1 MSMRLK
7 GLVGSIPSGTKDLTI
22 LLVYNWE
29 RTSQVIR
36 KAYGSDDC
44 PIDRWKIGPL
54 SKSHVDPLQRGL
66 TLSQDQ
72 SVASL
77 RRASRRSHS
86 PESRST
92 YPNASNDR
100 YDGGRPANHHSSRGS
115 MDHGGYSSYH
125 DRGSLGPRAY
135 SSRAR
140 HDDAF
145 APITLPAVFVID
157 VAGFSGF
164 CLNTGVVPAN
174 MYDSDLKIMLR
185 SHWKELKIESSDEWC
200 AANECWWAPCF
211 LSPFSTIDKSTGRLY
226 NCGSDSHQGSLRRS
240 RKRGGS
246 VRNVDLY
253 SIGRLHRIPQVPA
266 NP

>member
-1 MSMRLK
+1 MSVRLK
-7 GLVGSIPSGTKDLTI
+7 GLVDSIPSGTKDLTI

-92 YPNASNDR
+92 YPNALNGR
-100 YDGGRPANHHSSRGS
+100 YDGGHTSSRHSSRGS
-115 MDHGGYSSYH
+115 MDHGGYRSYH
-125 DRGSLGPRAY
+125 DRGSHGPRAY

-140 HDDAF
+140 HDDAS

-157 VAGFSGF
+157 VAEFSGF
-164 CLNTGVVPAN
+164 CLNTAVVAAN
-174 MYDSDLKIMLR
+174 MYDSDLKIMLQIQR
-185 SHWKELKIESSDEWC
+185 EKLEIESSDKWC
-200 AANECWWAPCF
+200 AANECW
-211 LSPFSTIDKSTGRLY
+211 
-226 NCGSDSHQGSLRRS
+226 
-240 RKRGGS
+240 
-246 VRNVDLY
+246 
-253 SIGRLHRIPQVPA
+253 
-266 NP
+266 